1 MSALPN
7 LRTRPKVW
15 VSAALVTAGL
25 AGGAILG
32 TTMSAGAATT
42 GSSSSAAAT
51 GPAPP
56 GTNGT
61 APAAPNGQP
70 PPGGRHCPGLPKS
83 GTVTAVGSNSVTID
97 GTTYSVT
104 GNSDIDKNGE
114 AKLSD
119 LAVGDKV
126 TFSTVAGAATP
137 TIDRLHAGNEALDR
151 PAGPPPGAPGGP
163 GRSGTG
169 PSSASGGTGT

>member
-1 MSALPN
+1 MSSLSSM
-7 LRTRPKVW
+7 RTRPKLW
-15 VSAALVTAGL
+15 ASAALVAAGL
-25 AGGAILG
+25 SGGAVLG

-42 GSSSSAAAT
+42 SSSTAAAT
-51 GPAPP
+51 SP
-56 GTNGT
+56 
-61 APAAPNGQP
+61 APAATNGQP
-70 PPGGRHCPGLPKS
+70 PGPANGHCRLPKS
-83 GTVTAVGSNSVTID
+83 GTVTAVGTNSVTID

-126 TFSTVAGAATP
+126 TFSTVASASTP

-151 PAGPPPGAPGGP
+151 PNGPPPGAPQGGP
-163 GRSGTG
+163 DRSGTG
-169 PSSASGGTGT
+169 SSSSTGGTGA